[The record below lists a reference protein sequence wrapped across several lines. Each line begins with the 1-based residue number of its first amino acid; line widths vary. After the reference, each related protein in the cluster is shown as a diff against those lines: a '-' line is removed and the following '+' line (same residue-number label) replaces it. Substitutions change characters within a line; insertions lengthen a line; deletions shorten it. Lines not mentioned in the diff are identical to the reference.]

1 MSTSN
6 QQMREFKKELEN
18 NGVSLLRFL
27 NVYCG
32 ICNEFI
38 SKNKMSHN
46 DVKYFLP
53 SLKRIGFEEA
63 YKNKDKIFKGEIIP
77 VIDSFGFVAP
87 YEKPIVNSFD
97 EIIVFDE
104 QEEEIIK
111 QEVSEEELRSAIEEY
126 LKVNKLSIFELNKLA
141 KIFKQ
146 EKMMKEYKTII
157 NIIKKNK
164 KEKNRYKEKKRKI
177 ERGDIYEY

>member
-1 MSTSN
+1 MSTNN
-6 QQMREFKKELEN
+6 QQMREFIKDLEN

-32 ICNEFI
+32 IYNEFI

-53 SLKRIGFEEA
+53 ELKRIGFKDA

-87 YEKPIVNSFD
+87 YEKPIVNYFD
-97 EIIVFDE
+97 EIIIFDE
-104 QEEEIIK
+104 EEEELTK
-111 QEVSEEELRSAIEEY
+111 EVSDEELRSAIKEF
-126 LKVNKLSIFELNKLA
+126 LKVNELSAFELNRLA
-141 KIFKQ
+141 KIFKH

-164 KEKNRYKEKKRKI
+164 KEKNKYKEKKRKI

>member
-1 MSTSN
+1 MSTNN
-6 QQMREFKKELEN
+6 QQMREFIKDLEN

-53 SLKRIGFEEA
+53 ELKRIGFEDA
-63 YKNKDKIFKGEIIP
+63 YKNKDKILKGEIIP
-77 VIDSFGFVAP
+77 VIDSFGSVAP

-97 EIIVFDE
+97 EIIIFDE
-104 QEEEIIK
+104 EEEALTK
-111 QEVSEEELRSAIEEY
+111 EVSDEELRSAIEEY
-126 LKVNKLSIFELNKLA
+126 LRVNELSAFELNRLA

-146 EKMMKEYKTII
+146 EKMMKEYRTII

-164 KEKNRYKEKKRKI
+164 KEKNKYKEKKRKL
-177 ERGDIYEY
+177 ERRDVYEY